1 MLIRITAP
9 HYVAGIIVSKNDIII
24 NAAPI
29 LKWTIGKRWG
39 KVAAYFDRKGF
50 HYKIVSPI
58 SLVGRA
64 GGL

>member
-29 LKWTIGKRWG
+29 LKWTIGKKMG
-39 KVAAYFDRKGF
+39 
-50 HYKIVSPI
+50 
-58 SLVGRA
+58 
-64 GGL
+64 